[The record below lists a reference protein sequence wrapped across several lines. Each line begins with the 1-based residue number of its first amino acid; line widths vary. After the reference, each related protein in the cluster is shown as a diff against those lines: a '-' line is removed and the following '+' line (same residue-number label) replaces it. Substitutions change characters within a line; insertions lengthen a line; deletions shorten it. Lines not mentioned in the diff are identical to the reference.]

1 MPLEPI
7 VSIMFDWEITNTRI
21 GTIIITTV
29 EAADRACTGNAAG
42 CDLADCVVKSFK
54 LFGVDE

>member
-7 VSIMFDWEITNTRI
+7 VSMMFDWEITNTRI

-29 EAADRACTGNAAG
+29 EAAVAPARATPPAVIWLIA
-42 CDLADCVVKSFK
+42 
-54 LFGVDE
+54 